1 VRRARSL
8 FAVLAI
14 VATVFAGSSDP
25 DGWGGSTAGSVAL
38 PVTARQVTPA
48 LDGLD
53 GRRWAAAH
61 ERDGRRWTEAS
72 RVDGRRWAA
81 GMTIDG
87 RRWAAGMTVEG
98 RRWTAVKVVSG
109 RRWPA
114 G

>member
-1 VRRARSL
+1 MRRARSL
-8 FAVLAI
+8 FAVFAI
-14 VATVFAGSSDP
+14 VATALAGSSDP
-25 DGWGGSTAGSVAL
+25 DGWGGSTAGSVAV
-38 PVTARQVTPA
+38 PVTARQVTPV
-48 LDGLD
+48 LDALD

-81 GMTIDG
+81 GVTVDG
-87 RRWAAGMTVEG
+87 RRWAA
-98 RRWTAVKVVSG
+98 VKVVNG